1 MVWGIV
7 RMDGG
12 RIVGRYC
19 MANKEEGQK
28 RKT

>member
-1 MVWGIV
+1 MAWGIV

-12 RIVGRYC
+12 SIVGC
-19 MANKEEGQK
+19 CWMANKEEGQK